1 MKDETSG
8 LIGDNDPLD
17 VLEIGSHVA
26 TVGEAYPVKVL
37 GALGMMDGGGDGEE
51 FEMDWKIITVR
62 ATDPL
67 ASTVDDLSTAPKE
80 VLDFVHELMV
90 WFRDYKIPDGKPA
103 NRFTNDGLPYGRD
116 TALRVIQETNSHW
129 KSLLSGETPNTDKF
143 WIP

>member
-1 MKDETSG
+1 M
-8 LIGDNDPLD
+8 
-17 VLEIGSHVA
+17 
-26 TVGEAYPVKVL
+26 
-37 GALGMMDGGGDGEE
+37 
-51 FEMDWKIITVR
+51 
-62 ATDPL
+62 
-67 ASTVDDLSTAPKE
+67 
-80 VLDFVHELMV
+80 LDFVHELMV